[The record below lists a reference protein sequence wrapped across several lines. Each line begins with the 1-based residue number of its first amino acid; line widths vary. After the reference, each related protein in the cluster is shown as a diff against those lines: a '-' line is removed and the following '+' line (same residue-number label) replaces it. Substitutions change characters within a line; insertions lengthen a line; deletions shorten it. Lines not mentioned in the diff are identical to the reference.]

1 MARRVTLRIVLA
13 TLIALAVWVPTSAA
27 TAADPCCSISLSGVP
42 ATFPAGGGAQGFS
55 STMNVAASNIPQ
67 QGFRGVSAQFAV
79 QGQNLVHGQ
88 FQLSWR
94 RHNGGNNWHGAS
106 FSSRTQNGAF
116 IASFSPYQGVK
127 VAGQVTIDLRLS
139 FNSKVSPQQVTMHM
153 SLTRSGRS
161 GGQLAASN
169 QGQSSVVTTAP
180 KPTPTPTPK
189 PTPTPTATPTET
201 QASADSSNIAALPV
215 GPTPTDGVKAG
226 GSSIG
231 WIFYIV
237 GGLLLLVGIG
247 VIGTMLWK
255 RGQNAV
261 PAGWPDPNGPRPTQ
275 PYADQGYPDQ
285 AYQDQAYPDQ
295 AYPDQGYPDQ
305 TYSDV
310 SQPDLG
316 YPAQSY
322 PDQGYPDQGYGD
334 QGYQQ
339 AQPPAAYPRPRHSA
353 PTENYGNALPA
364 MDPTRRM
371 PPV

>member
-1 MARRVTLRIVLA
+1 MARRVTLRIMLA

-42 ATFPAGGGAQGFS
+42 ATFRAGAGAQGFS

-79 QGQNLVHGQ
+79 AGQNLVHGQ

-94 RHNGGNNWHGAS
+94 RQNGGNNWHGAS

-116 IASFSPYQGVK
+116 IASFSPYQGIK
-127 VAGQVTIDLRLS
+127 VAGPLTIDLRLS
-139 FNSKVSPQQVTMHM
+139 FNSNVSPQQVTMQM
-153 SLTRSGRS
+153 SLIRSGRS

-169 QGQSSVVTTAP
+169 QAQSSVVTNAP
-180 KPTPTPTPK
+180 KPTPTPTPQ
-189 PTPTPTATPTET
+189 PTPTVTATPTET

-215 GPTPTDGVKAG
+215 GPTPTDGVKTG

-255 RGQNAV
+255 RGQGAV
-261 PAGWPDPNGPRPTQ
+261 PAGWPDPNGPHPTQ
-275 PYADQGYPDQ
+275 PYANQGYPDQNYPDQNYPEQGYPDQ
-285 AYQDQAYPDQ
+285 A
-295 AYPDQGYPDQ
+295 
-305 TYSDV
+305 YSDV

-316 YPAQSY
+316 YP
-322 PDQGYPDQGYGD
+322 DQGYPDQGYP
-334 QGYQQ
+334 QPQQ
-339 AQPPAAYPRPRHSA
+339 TPPTAAYPRPRHSA
-353 PTENYGNALPA
+353 PTENYGGALPP